1 FDKKNMKPLKV
12 GINNDL
18 IAENKLP
25 ENTINFA
32 LWRFCK
38 TWAYRE
44 LVKENAI
51 RYDKEGNPVGKVEK
65 DQSYPDV
72 KKQTPKAE

>member
-1 FDKKNMKPLKV
+1 
-12 GINNDL
+12 
-18 IAENKLP
+18 
-25 ENTINFA
+25 
-32 LWRFCK
+32 K